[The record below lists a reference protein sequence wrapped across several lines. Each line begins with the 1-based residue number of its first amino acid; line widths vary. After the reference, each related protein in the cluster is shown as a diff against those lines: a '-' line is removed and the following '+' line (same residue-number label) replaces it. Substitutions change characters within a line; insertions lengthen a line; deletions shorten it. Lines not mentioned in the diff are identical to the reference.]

1 MYDCLVIGGG
11 IIGAST
17 AWHLGRRFPGQRI
30 LLLEKEPSL
39 AQHQTGRNSG
49 VIHSGI
55 YYTPGSLKSELCK
68 AGLQATIEFCEA
80 NGIAYE
86 QCGKLLVATSDEDE
100 VRMRALLRRAAE
112 VGVEAEP
119 LNARELRELE
129 PNIVG
134 SGAILV
140 PATGI
145 VDYRAIA
152 ARMAQLFAEQGGEVR
167 LGAEVLDIRER
178 GDAVEIRLQG
188 RDQPVMTRY
197 VVACGGL
204 MADRLAKMQGL
215 DIDFAIVPFRG
226 EYYRL
231 PAARRGLI
239 THLIYPIPDPA
250 LPFLGIHLT
259 RMIDGSITVGPN
271 AVQGWKREGYG
282 RINVS
287 ARDVYSMMRFPGF
300 WRVLRKNLGTGVQE
314 TWQSIWKRG
323 YLERVRRYCPGIGLD
338 DLRPHPVGI
347 RAQAVMR
354 NGSIAEDFLFA
365 ESERSLHVCSAPS
378 PAATAA
384 IPIGARI
391 ADRVRPP
398 T

>member
-119 LNARELRELE
+119 LDARELRELE